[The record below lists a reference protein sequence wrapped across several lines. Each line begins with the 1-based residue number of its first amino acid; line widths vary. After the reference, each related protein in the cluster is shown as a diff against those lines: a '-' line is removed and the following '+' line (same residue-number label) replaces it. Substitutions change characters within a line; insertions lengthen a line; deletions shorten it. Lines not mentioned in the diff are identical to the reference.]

1 MSGIFIK
8 ISKIV
13 LLASLSFTT
22 ISRVSTEKII
32 DSGTN
37 RKVQISRGETT
48 QIQTMYYIK
57 KCKGDLVPPKP
68 TMVDKLKLGS
78 VNYRSGMTVP
88 DQCPS
93 IKINANFA
101 DYTALDQVG
110 LEKFEIRW
118 VAENGGVFVRKY
130 EIEVK

>member
-22 ISRVSTEKII
+22 ISCVSTEKII

-57 KCKGDLVPPKP
+57 KCKGDLGA
-68 TMVDKLKLGS
+68 VDKLLNHK
-78 VNYRSGMTVP
+78 R
-88 DQCPS
+88 
-93 IKINANFA
+93 
-101 DYTALDQVG
+101 
-110 LEKFEIRW
+110 
-118 VAENGGVFVRKY
+118 VAAMCRNPR
-130 EIEVK
+130 